1 MSKDANVEKLTE
13 KHQQTQSAIKNLQ
26 KVEEGIFANLEKLK
40 KGGKKSEK
48 KKLLEHINNL
58 SIIRENLFKDLKVE
72 YEKGIENK
80 LGQAGKLSTQTNLIN
95 MSEKRLNSMKRSVS
109 KA

>member
-58 SIIRENLFKDLKVE
+58 SIIRENLFKDWIFTFACL
-72 YEKGIENK
+72 Y
-80 LGQAGKLSTQTNLIN
+80 
-95 MSEKRLNSMKRSVS
+95 
-109 KA
+109 

>member
-40 KGGKKSEK
+40 KGGKKV
-48 KKLLEHINNL
+48 
-58 SIIRENLFKDLKVE
+58 R
-72 YEKGIENK
+72 
-80 LGQAGKLSTQTNLIN
+80 
-95 MSEKRLNSMKRSVS
+95 KRNY
-109 KA
+109 